1 MSAPTLEERLAL
13 FAQANGFVGKGPI
26 SVGLVVT
33 EHAREMGLPLD
44 PDQLLTDSGGQVR
57 GLGRAT
63 VQAILKRNGVDRQ
76 LASEAGRTSRGSIEK
91 MRLYVGFLNGEA
103 QAGAV
108 DLDVIEKFWMGK
120 VGEWFA
126 AKPFKLA
133 QDGAKSLS
141 AVILDLFDQAYLA
154 QADMPGVQYAGAML
168 QHLVGAKLECVL
180 GDGVVAHHAFA
191 ASDASTNRRGDF
203 VVNDL
208 AIHVTTAPTEAV
220 IARCVA
226 NLGQGLRPVL
236 VTLPDKPFNTALGL
250 AANAGIADRL
260 EVFDAIQYIS
270 AFVTESGKFS
280 NATTSQS
287 LIEILTR
294 FNSIV
299 DGVENDPALKV
310 EW

>member
-1 MSAPTLEERLAL
+1 MSAPTFEERLAL
-13 FAQANGFVGKGPI
+13 FVQANAFVGKGPI

-33 EHAREMGLPLD
+33 EHARNGGLPLD
-44 PDQLLTDSGGQVR
+44 PNQLLTDSGGQVR

-63 VQAILKRNGVDRQ
+63 VQAILKRNGIDRQ

-91 MRLYVGFLNGEA
+91 MRLYVGFLNSEA
-103 QAGAV
+103 QMGPV
-108 DLDVIEKFWMGK
+108 DLDAVEKYWMAK

-141 AVILDLFDQAYLA
+141 AAIVDLFDQAYLA

-180 GDGVVAHHAFA
+180 GEGAVTHHGFA
-191 ASDASTNRRGDF
+191 ASDASTNRHGDF
-203 VVNDL
+203 VIDNV
-208 AIHVTTAPTEAV
+208 AIHATTAPTEAV
-220 IARCVA
+220 IARCVG

-236 VTLPDKPFNTALGL
+236 ITLPDKPFNTALGL
-250 AANAGIADRL
+250 AANASVADRL
-260 EVFDAIQYIS
+260 EIFDVIQYIS
-270 AFVTESGKFS
+270 AFVIERGKFA
-280 NATTSQS
+280 NTTTAQA
-287 LIEILTR
+287 LVELLTR
-294 FNSIV
+294 YNSII
-299 DGVENDPALKV
+299 DATENDPALRV